1 MSSQSSSPLVPTWSG
16 YVASTLDALVLIQ
29 GTFDGILTH
38 VPRRP
43 HDRER
48 QELIKS
54 GSIFIYEEHA
64 SGIKRWTD
72 GVSWSPSR
80 ILGNF
85 LIYRELDKPFAPGEK
100 KRALKKKRSSPAG
113 GIIKTES
120 TSRSSSN
127 IANYAST
134 SMDMGKDTERS
145 LIGSLTDSYEFKSGG
160 LVKKT
165 ISITHRGV
173 PHHLV
178 SYYSVEDV
186 MAGRLITPSRDPQL
200 RGIVPHMDLMT
211 AQNFRSPIDELEYG
225 IDGNSLLGTL
235 PGNSHDFGGASG
247 SLLHRAWSN
256 TPIHHASSMQGG
268 YATPQYQ
275 LPHNAHTSYFAP
287 MNSSLSGQ
295 MTSPMPPPLQS
306 SSISSMSPSM
316 QSSMSTS
323 MPPSMQSSIPQSL
336 PSSMTTNMPSSMASP
351 APPLTYAQHGPQSSY
366 AWMPEIPVADGYWD
380 DRAGTTARGG
390 Y

>member
-1 MSSQSSSPLVPTWSG
+1 M
-16 YVASTLDALVLIQ
+16 LIQ

-113 GIIKTES
+113 GISKTDGA
-120 TSRSSSN
+120 SRNSSN
-127 IANYAST
+127 STNYGST
-134 SMDMGKDTERS
+134 GLDIGKDTERS
-145 LIGSLTDSYEFKSGG
+145 LIGSLTDSYEFKAGG

-186 MAGRLITPSRDPQL
+186 MSGRLSTPSRDPQL
-200 RGIVPHMDLMT
+200 RSVVPHMDLLT

-225 IDGNSLLGTL
+225 VEGAPVLMNTL
-235 PGNSHDFGGASG
+235 AGGSHDFGGASG

-256 TPIHHASSMQGG
+256 APMHHGSSMQTA
-268 YATPQYQ
+268 YAPPQYQ
-275 LPHNAHTSYFAP
+275 LSHNTQPTYFAP
-287 MNSSLSGQ
+287 MNSSMSAQ
-295 MTSPMPPPLQS
+295 MASPMPPPLPS
-306 SSISSMSPSM
+306 SSMS
-316 QSSMSTS
+316 SMSSS

-336 PSSMTTNMPSSMASP
+336 PSSIPPSLPSSMASP
-351 APPLTYAQHGPQSSY
+351 APPLAYAQHAPQGSY
-366 AWMPEIPVADGYWD
+366 AWMPDLPVSDGYWD
-380 DRAGTTARGG
+380 ERAGTTARGG